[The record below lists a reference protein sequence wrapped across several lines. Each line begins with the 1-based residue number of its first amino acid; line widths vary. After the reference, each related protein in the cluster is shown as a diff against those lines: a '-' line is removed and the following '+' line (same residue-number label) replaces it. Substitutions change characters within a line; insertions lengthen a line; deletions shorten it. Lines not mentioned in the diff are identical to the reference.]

1 MRTKA
6 EIYKRM
12 REYRELK
19 VGVST
24 SVAVE
29 IDGWIRELEWCLM
42 TTKKQKLTPI
52 HSPSLKAGVSLG
64 AG

>member
-19 VGVST
+19 VGVRT
-24 SVAVE
+24 SAALE

-52 HSPSLKAGVSLG
+52 HSPSLKAVVSEPR
-64 AG
+64 